1 MILSMIRAGGRV
13 DISITKKRKFNT
25 KRYALLFLAVLLV
38 FFALRHLWFIGQ
50 ADFSVKANT
59 LVFGE
64 VKRGR
69 FTVSVRGTGVLVPDH
84 IQWLS
89 ANVEATVERLAVK
102 AGNLVKKGDL
112 IVALKNPQLVQ
123 RLDEA
128 KWELEAMAAELIAS
142 EVTQESALLE
152 QKARVLNAK
161 LGYES
166 SLLTYNAQKTLL
178 KTSAVSK
185 LDYERTVLEIDQFKQ
200 RWKISKEQFE
210 KMQDNLIA
218 QNNARKARLNK
229 TKKSVERIQQQV
241 NELNV
246 LATMDAIVLEM
257 PLEIG
262 QRVSM
267 GANIAKL
274 AQQNSLIAEL
284 QVPEIQIRDV
294 VAGLRVIVDTR
305 NNTIEGRV
313 LRVDPAVVSGNVQV
327 DVVFEKP
334 LPSDARPD
342 LSVDGVIN
350 IAEIIDTLYVE
361 RPLFSQSNSHLSF
374 YKLSQGGAFAEKV
387 VVEVGFGSVSQIQ
400 IINGLSVGDKIITSN
415 PTRFETYEKIR
426 IN

>member
-1 MILSMIRAGGRV
+1 M
-13 DISITKKRKFNT
+13 DISIAKKKGFNI
-25 KRYALLFLAVLLV
+25 KRCALFSLAALIV
-38 FFALRHLWFIGQ
+38 FFALKHLWFLGQ

-69 FTVSVRGTGVLVPDH
+69 FTVSVRGTGVLVPNH

-89 ANVEATVERLAVK
+89 ANVEATVEKLAVK

-128 KWELEAMAAELIAS
+128 KWELEAMTAESIAN

-152 QKARVLNAK
+152 QKVRVLNAK

-166 SLLTYNAQKTLL
+166 SLLTHNAQIILL
-178 KTSAVSK
+178 KTGAVSK
-185 LDYERTVLEIDQFKQ
+185 LDYERTTLETDQYKQ
-200 RWKISKEQFE
+200 RWEISKEQFK
-210 KMQDNLIA
+210 KMQENLIA
-218 QNNARKARLNK
+218 QSNARKARLNK
-229 TKKSVERIQQQV
+229 TKKGVERIQQQV
-241 NELNV
+241 NELDV
-246 LATMDAIVLEM
+246 LATMNAIVLEM

-262 QRVSM
+262 QRVGM

-274 AQQNSLIAEL
+274 AQQHSLIAEL

-294 VAGLRVIVDTR
+294 VAGQKVVIDTR
-305 NNTIEGRV
+305 NSTIKGLV
-313 LRVDPAVVSGNVQV
+313 SRVDPAVVNGNVQV
-327 DVVFEKP
+327 DVVFEQA

-342 LSVDGVIN
+342 LSVDGVISVT
-350 IAEIIDTLYVE
+350 EINNTLYVE
-361 RPLFSQSNSHLSF
+361 RPLFAQSNSHSSF
-374 YKLSQGGAFAEKV
+374 YKVSESGDFAERV
-387 VVEVGFGSVSQIQ
+387 IVELGFGSVNQIQ
-400 IINGLSVGDKIITSN
+400 IINGLVVGDKIITSN